1 MDSEIKDMSKKIFI
15 KQAQYLPWIGFFRN
29 MIESDI
35 LVILDDVQYAKNGWY
50 NRNKIRTSINWMWL
64 TLPVKVSL
72 GEKFNEVK
80 IDNSQNWQEKHSK
93 AIYINYQKSEYFEKY
108 WREIKNIYDKKYEY
122 LFDINFDFIKL
133 FLDIFSINKKIIL
146 SSKLNIQKTGSDRL
160 LEICNLL
167 KGDVYLSGEMG
178 KKYLK
183 EDDFKRNN
191 IDVIY
196 QNFQHPEYKQTY
208 KPFIPN
214 MSFIDLLFNE
224 GDNSLK
230 IIQNVKNF

>member
-1 MDSEIKDMSKKIFI
+1 MSNKVFI
-15 KQAQYLPWIGFFRN
+15 KQAQYLPWIGLFRN
-29 MIESDI
+29 IIESDI

-50 NRNKIRTSINWMWL
+50 NRNKIRTSTNWMWL
-64 TLPVKVSL
+64 TLPVRARL

-80 IDNSQNWQEKHSK
+80 IDNSQNWQKKHSK

-108 WREIKNIYDKKYEY
+108 WGKIKNIYDKKYEFM
-122 LFDINFDFIKL
+122 FDINLDLIKL

-146 SSKLNIQKTGSDRL
+146 SSELHIQKTRSDRL
-160 LEICNLL
+160 LEICTSL
-167 KGDVYLSGEMG
+167 KADIYLSGEIG
-178 KKYLK
+178 KTYLK
-183 EDDFKRNN
+183 EDDFKRNH

-196 QNFQHPEYKQTY
+196 QNFQHPEYRQVY
-208 KPFIPN
+208 EPFIPN

-230 IIQNVKNF
+230 IIQDAKNF